1 MHGALRQLAASGRVL
16 EGEFLPGGSGREWC
30 EADVLRQ
37 IRRRSLALL
46 RKEVEAVSPN
56 MLGRFLPEWQHV
68 GGALRGVEGVLEVVD
83 QLQGALIPVSVLE
96 QQVLASRVID
106 YAPAMLDELLTS
118 GEVIWSGH
126 GSLPGNDGWVTLT
139 LADLTAT
146 LTPDPDP
153 LFVPGPVHTSILDQ
167 MADGK
172 ALFVRSLASS
182 FPDITH
188 AELTEAV
195 WELVWAGL
203 LTNDTLA
210 PVRARVTTKSQ
221 RAAPSPRRS
230 RYARPGR
237 VNPPRRLASSD
248 SAGRWSLLPARDVDV
263 TVRAHTWSQVL
274 LERHGIV
281 TRGAVTGE
289 RRPGGFAATYR
300 VLAAMEEAGQT
311 RRGYFVEGLG
321 AAQFGSSVAVD
332 RLRGLSDTKV
342 QRATVLAATDPA
354 NPFGAAL
361 PWPARPESSGH
372 LPGRKAGALV
382 VIIDGELVLYVERGG
397 RTLLTWTDEGV
408 AVALASS
415 ALADAVRRGWLGR
428 ITVERSDGAGVFDS
442 PWAAPLQHAGFRLT
456 PRGLRLS
463 AGSPRS

>member
-1 MHGALRQLAASGRVL
+1 ML

-30 EADVLRQ
+30 ESDVLRQ

-46 RKEVEAVSPN
+46 RKEVEAVPPN
-56 MLGRFLPEWQHV
+56 LLGRFLLDWQHV

-83 QLQGALIPVSVLE
+83 QLQGALVPVSVLE

-153 LFVPGPVHTSILDQ
+153 LFLPSSLHASILDQ
-167 MADGK
+167 LADGQ
-172 ALFVRSLASS
+172 ALFVRSLSAS
-182 FPDITH
+182 FPDITQPD
-188 AELTEAV
+188 LTEAV
-195 WELVWAGL
+195 WDLVWAGL

-210 PVRARVTTKSQ
+210 PVRARVATKSK
-221 RAAPSPRRS
+221 RSAPSPRRS
-230 RYARPGR
+230 RYTRPGR
-237 VNPPRRLASSD
+237 LTMPRRLASSD
-248 SAGRWSLLPARDVDV
+248 SAGRWSLLPSRDVDP

-300 VLAAMEEAGQT
+300 VLSAMEEAGQT

-332 RLRGLSDTKV
+332 RLRGLSEATTR
-342 QRATVLAATDPA
+342 RATVLAATDPA

-382 VIIDGELVLYVERGG
+382 VLVDGDLVLYVERGG
-397 RTLLTWTDEGV
+397 RTLLTWTDEAV
-408 AVALASS
+408 AVSLASK
-415 ALADAVRRGWLGR
+415 ALADSVRRGWLGR

-442 PWAAPLQHAGFRLT
+442 PWAEPLQQAGFRLT

-463 AGSPRS
+463 ATSPKP